1 MPYVV
6 TTENYADDY
15 KDRNV
20 YTDTKIV
27 ETELDAKAAV
37 VSFYW
42 ECYEERLEE
51 EICDGEGETFWDAFN
66 GKDITTPESRILALY
81 DWFLANESK
90 FFKGEYVEQSYN
102 AYYEKK
108 DAEPSLQVKEADSAL
123 SNFLTRITE
132 NVGPDSYFQIE
143 PVERGK
149 TQILLVQSKIVS
161 TYDDSDENAEGERY
175 EDIPLSEY
183 NEALKITDY
192 RPGK

>member
-15 KDRNV
+15 KDRSV

-42 ECYEERLEE
+42 DYYEEHLEE
-51 EICDGEGETFWDAFN
+51 EICGGGDGETFWDAFN
-66 GKDITTPESRILALY
+66 GKDITTPEGRILALY
-81 DWFLANESK
+81 DWFRANESK

-108 DAEPSLQVKEADSAL
+108 DEEPSLQVKEADSAL
-123 SNFLTRITE
+123 FFFLTRITE
-132 NVGPDSYFQIE
+132 HVGPDSYYQID

-149 TQILLVQSKIVS
+149 TQILLVQSKMVA
-161 TYDDSDENAEGERY
+161 TYDDSDEDAELC
-175 EDIPLSEY
+175 DDVPLSEY